1 MKNDYRTL
9 RKAILERRDDHAFLK
24 LMANGLGEDVLE
36 ELVSDFEKYPD
47 GNYHLIAPFREAL
60 DRIQRGN
67 EFKDRMREGLCKR
80 NEPITQLQAWYA
92 DKKSGKV
99 VYARKQIQKR
109 FMHLDYADQLKLMR
123 TMLNGG
129 KTERAWCYATLR
141 KWWSDELVG
150 DVEHVWNAHHE
161 ERCSWLF
168 SRYMPIDII
177 RKYVDELSVNSN
189 YYNLCKR
196 LVGEPWFTVD
206 KEKLR
211 QVVDDYKYM
220 WIMSQTKE
228 GLTSEEAQEVVF
240 NRIAYTYKY
249 LVYIRAREKEISM
262 VHMDSSIVNLNRWT
276 SIADELYMCKLPNMD
291 KMFSSMCRMGLWE
304 DVEQFMKFD
313 SFIHDDF
320 LRIEGAVLEPK
331 FSFRTG
337 WVEEYSLEGEE
348 EPWEWLFKFVQYYV
362 KQFPSQYKRLLV
374 CPHSVFGD
382 ANGGYFLTGYLADK
396 AAMDGGIMGEPFS
409 ESGSDDNLPF

>member
-1 MKNDYRTL
+1 MKNDFKSL
-9 RKAILERRDDHAFLK
+9 RKAILERRGDRAFLK

-36 ELVSDFEKYPD
+36 ELVSDFEKSPD

-150 DVEHVWNAHHE
+150 DVERVWNAHHE

-189 YYNLCKR
+189 YYNLCKC

-211 QVVDDYKYM
+211 QV
-220 WIMSQTKE
+220 
-228 GLTSEEAQEVVF
+228 
-240 NRIAYTYKY
+240 
-249 LVYIRAREKEISM
+249 
-262 VHMDSSIVNLNRWT
+262 
-276 SIADELYMCKLPNMD
+276 LP
-291 KMFSSMCRMGLWE
+291 K
-304 DVEQFMKFD
+304 
-313 SFIHDDF
+313 
-320 LRIEGAVLEPK
+320 
-331 FSFRTG
+331 
-337 WVEEYSLEGEE
+337 
-348 EPWEWLFKFVQYYV
+348 
-362 KQFPSQYKRLLV
+362 
-374 CPHSVFGD
+374 
-382 ANGGYFLTGYLADK
+382 
-396 AAMDGGIMGEPFS
+396 
-409 ESGSDDNLPF
+409 